1 MTADGATPA
10 AKAATPSRRAAF
22 DPFQPVWRTLTSVRF
37 AVFFIAT
44 LAAFAL
50 IGVLVPQV
58 PEAMRG
64 NRAAITVWLDSER
77 GTFGPLTDPM
87 YRLGFF
93 EVFHAKWFL
102 AALGFLVV
110 NVSVCTFNRW
120 APTFRNVF
128 HPNHRVPESFFDR
141 AHNRATLDGVA
152 PSVLVRALKRM
163 RFRIQAEERDGAT
176 YVFADRYPWTQL
188 ATFISHLALI
198 LFISGGLVT
207 WFTGFSTEIF
217 AGAGT
222 TTPVFAVSNPNQLQ
236 VRVDDAIGKF
246 GAQGNPLDFRT
257 RLTIFKNG
265 QQVAQGTT
273 TVNDP
278 FKYGGYRFHQIA
290 FFPWGAELKIREV
303 ATGNTVFHETFSL
316 EESTAAPAV
325 TISDAAGHTLLTDTI
340 APTDFLS
347 AASGALVSVPGT
359 DRVVWIGI
367 TARGDQAW
375 QLVAFDPK
383 GGGQDQQV
391 RIDQGASGT
400 LSGLTLR
407 FDRVASLPSAVGVGL
422 PGGSANTLAQL
433 NTQPDGTSSLMLVS
447 NGRPAISLAPGQ
459 ATIAGPYEYTFVG
472 QRAFAGI
479 AVKRD
484 YGSWFIWVATAMLL
498 FGLALTFYLPRR
510 RLWLRLDQRGTHIA
524 SLAEKSGGFEK
535 DMRTLAAR
543 MGVAIPPELQEER

>member
-1 MTADGATPA
+1 MTTARA
-10 AKAATPSRRAAF
+10 ARRRAAF

-44 LAAFAL
+44 LAALAL
-50 IGVLVPQV
+50 VGVLVPQV

-64 NRAAITVWLDSER
+64 NRAAITVWLDGQRS
-77 GTFGPLTDPM
+77 TFGPFTDPM

-102 AALGFLVV
+102 AALAFLVV

-128 HPNHRVPESFFDR
+128 HPNHRVPESFFER
-141 AHNRATLDGVA
+141 AHNRAALDAAA
-152 PSVLVRALKRM
+152 PAVVSRALKRM
-163 RFRIQAEERDGAT
+163 RFRIHVEDRDGAT

-188 ATFISHLALI
+188 ATFVSHLALI

-207 WFTGFSTEIF
+207 WFTGFSTDIF

-222 TTPVFAVSNPNQLQ
+222 TTPVFAVSSPNQLQ
-236 VRVDDAIGKF
+236 VRVDEAIGKF
-246 GAQGNPLDFRT
+246 GEQGNPLDFRS

-265 QQVAQGTT
+265 REVAHGTT

-278 FKYGGYRFHQIA
+278 FKYGGYRFHQVA
-290 FFPWGAELKIREV
+290 YFPWGAELQIREI

-316 EESTAAPAV
+316 EETTAAPSI
-325 TISDAAGHTLLTDTI
+325 TISDGAGRTLLADTI

-347 AASGALVSVPGT
+347 AASGALVTVPGT
-359 DRVVWIGI
+359 DRVLWIGI
-367 TARGDQAW
+367 RAADGKAW

-383 GGGQDQQV
+383 AGGQGQQV
-391 RIDQGASGT
+391 RVDEGATGA
-400 LSGLTLR
+400 LSGLALR
-407 FDRVASLPSAVGVGL
+407 FDSVTALPSAVGVGV
-422 PGGSANTLAQL
+422 PGGAADTLAQL
-433 NTQPDGTSSLMLVS
+433 IVPKEGAPSLLLVS
-447 NGRPAISLAPGQ
+447 AGQPAISLAQGQ
-459 ATIAGPYEYTFVG
+459 ATVVGPYEYTFAG

-484 YGSWFIWVATAMLL
+484 VGSWFIWAGTAMLL

-510 RLWLRLDQRGTHIA
+510 RLWIRIDQRGTHIA
-524 SLAEKSGGFEK
+524 ALAEKSGGFAK

>member
-1 MTADGATPA
+1 
-10 AKAATPSRRAAF
+10 
-22 DPFQPVWRTLTSVRF
+22 VWRTLTSVRF

-44 LAAFAL
+44 LAALAL
-50 IGVLVPQV
+50 VGVLVPQV

-64 NRAAITVWLDSER
+64 NRAAITVWLDAQR
-77 GTFGPLTDPM
+77 GTFGPFTDPM

-102 AALGFLVV
+102 AALAFLVV

-128 HPNHRVPESFFDR
+128 HPNHRVPESFFER
-141 AHNRATLDGVA
+141 AHNRAALGAVA
-152 PSVLVRALKRM
+152 PAALARALKRM
-163 RFRIQAEERDGAT
+163 RFRIHVEDRDGAT

-188 ATFISHLALI
+188 ATFVSHLALI
-198 LFISGGLVT
+198 LFIAGGLVT
-207 WFTGFSTEIF
+207 WFTGFSTDIF

-236 VRVDDAIGKF
+236 VRVDEAIGKF
-246 GAQGNPLDFRT
+246 GEQGNPLDFRT
-257 RLTIFKNG
+257 RLTIFRNG
-265 QQVAQGTT
+265 REVAQGTT

-278 FKYGGYRFHQIA
+278 FKYGGYRFHQVA

-316 EESTAAPAV
+316 EESTAAPSI
-325 TISDAAGHTLLTDTI
+325 TISDGAGRTLLADTI

-347 AASGALVSVPGT
+347 SASGSLVLVPGT
-359 DRVVWIGI
+359 DRVLWIGI
-367 TARGDQAW
+367 TAGDGNGW
-375 QLVAFDPK
+375 WLVAFDPK
-383 GGGQDQQV
+383 AGGQGEQV
-391 RIDQGASGT
+391 RIDEGAAGA

-407 FDRVASLPSAVGVGL
+407 FDAVASLPSAVGVGV
-422 PGGSANTLAQL
+422 PGGAGKTLAQL
-433 NTQPDGTSSLMLVS
+433 IVPKGGAPSLMLVS
-447 NGRPAISLAPGQ
+447 AGQPAISLAQGQ
-459 ATIAGPYEYTFVG
+459 ATIAGPYEYTFAG

-484 YGSWFIWVATAMLL
+484 VGSWFIWVGTAMLL

-510 RLWLRLDQRGTHIA
+510 RLWVRLDQRGTHIA
-524 SLAEKSGGFEK
+524 ALAEKSGGFEK